1 MTTAT
6 HSLQSLVSAKAALD
20 LGLVTPEDYGRV
32 KEAYLKAMELRAGID
47 AGLIEEGA
55 QVADAREGFVGMV
68 LSSSTPAAA
77 AAAGAGA
84 PMPPPLPVSKAPPAP
99 PPAPPQAPPR
109 APPPA
114 PPPAPPV
121 NQSSSARSTS
131 PAKVPKHVT
140 SNAGG
145 TSMSGISLS
154 QEAVEVFYQMR
165 LKSTYRWVVWK
176 INDAATDVVIE
187 RLGAPASTY
196 GEFLAALPEDD
207 CRYAVFDYNFVGAD
221 GQEHSKLV
229 FVNWAPDVA
238 RVKSKMVYASTKDFF
253 KTKLEGLSLEFQGSE
268 TSDVVEE
275 VVGEAVRALK
285 RSY

>member
-77 AAAGAGA
+77 AAAAGA

-99 PPAPPQAPPR
+99 PPAPPPP
-109 APPPA
+109 

-140 SNAGG
+140 STAGG